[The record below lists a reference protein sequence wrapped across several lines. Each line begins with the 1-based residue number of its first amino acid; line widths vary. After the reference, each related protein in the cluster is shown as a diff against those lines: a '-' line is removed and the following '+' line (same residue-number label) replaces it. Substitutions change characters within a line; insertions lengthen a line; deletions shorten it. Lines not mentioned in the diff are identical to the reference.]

1 MQALRALDE
10 RRTHGIQLLRLL
22 LAHRTAQ
29 NICLAQRKACQRRGY
44 LHNLLLVENNA
55 IGILKDRL
63 HQRMQHLRRA
73 LAVTAGDKVLRHTR
87 AQGTRTVESHE
98 RNQILKAFRR
108 QIHNQLR
115 NARRLQL
122 ENAGRFAATEHLA
135 GFLIMQ
141 RNIVDIHNLACRLL
155 DELDAVT
162 NNRQRAQ
169 AEEVHLQQAQ
179 LLHLVFVILRNHAA
193 VTALLQRHIV
203 AQIAR
208 CDNNTCGMRARVA
221 RQALDA
227 ARQVDELF
235 NLRT

>member
-10 RRTHGIQLLRLL
+10 RSAHGIQLLRLL
-22 LAHRTAQ
+22 LAHRAAQ

-63 HQRMQHLRRA
+63 HQGMQHLRRA

-98 RNQILKAFRR
+98 WNQILKAFRR
-108 QIHNQLR
+108 QIHNQLC

-122 ENAGRFAATEHLA
+122 ENTGRFAAAEHIA

-141 RNIVDIHNLACRLL
+141 RDIIDIHYLACRLL
-155 DELDAVT
+155 DELDAVA

-169 AEEVHLQQAQ
+169 AEKVHLQQAQ
-179 LLHLVFVILRNHAA
+179 LLHLVFIILRNHTA

-208 CDNNTCGMRARVA
+208 CDNNTGGVRACIA
-221 RQALDA
+221 RQSLDA